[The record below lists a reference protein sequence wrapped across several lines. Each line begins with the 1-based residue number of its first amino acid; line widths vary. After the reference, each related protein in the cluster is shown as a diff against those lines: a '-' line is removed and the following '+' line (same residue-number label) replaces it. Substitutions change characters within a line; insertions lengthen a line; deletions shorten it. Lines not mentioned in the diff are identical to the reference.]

1 LFEIPANH
9 IANNNIIIQT
19 HIHKHTQT
27 HNTYSDEPSLTQVEA
42 SKMMVYKL
50 HRQDRDHHH
59 QESSQEKLNQNKN
72 KNISSSVTNK
82 NKKNGSHPE
91 SCSSSKKK
99 MKDKTSKKS
108 SKCETN
114 RIIDILDRVGGD
126 YYVESAALL
135 NRLRRKLLAKVP
147 PPIQSLPP
155 LPTSSPY
162 ALLINPN
169 HPLDISSLTAAAT
182 ASSTTTTTSMVQP
195 IVTKKV
201 VMKKKKPKVY
211 LTDLKIPCPCATCD
225 LTFPSYNIM

>member
-1 LFEIPANH
+1 
-9 IANNNIIIQT
+9 
-19 HIHKHTQT
+19 
-27 HNTYSDEPSLTQVEA
+27 
-42 SKMMVYKL
+42 MMVYKL
-50 HRQDRDHHH
+50 HRQDRDHH

-72 KNISSSVTNK
+72 KSISSCATNK

-91 SCSSSKKK
+91 SCSSSKK
-99 MKDKTSKKS
+99 MKETTSKKS

-114 RIIDILDRVGGD
+114 RIIDILDRVDGD

-135 NRLRRKLLAKVP
+135 NRLRRKLLTKVP